1 MAVRWRIAIL
11 LAVITTI
18 NYIDRS
24 VFGVVAPVVRGEFGI
39 GDADYGLITSGFL
52 LAYGIGQLI
61 SGPLIDRLGTKRAFS
76 LAAVFW
82 SVATILHAL
91 GRGLWSF
98 FTLRVV
104 LGVAEAANFP
114 AASKAVA
121 QWFPANERSTAVA
134 IFMLGAGLGAIITPP
149 LTVWTMQTLGWQ
161 WAFIIPGSLGLIWV
175 ILWQRWYHLPETHP
189 TIDPIEKALI
199 LDNRSSQQSQGGWS
213 SLLGYREFWGIL
225 IARVVSDFPFYFF
238 LFWLPQYLIDVRGF
252 DLRAIALFAWL
263 PWVAA
268 DLGALAGGSLSSA
281 LVTRGQTI
289 NRARK
294 TVIWLGAVLVAMAV
308 IPAYYKESSALALA
322 LICFGLF
329 AIQIKGSVFF
339 TLPTDL
345 FPADR
350 VATVWGVFGAVGSL
364 GGSLLG
370 LLAGLMIQQ
379 AGYESVFLMIASL
392 HLISALL
399 LQVLVPNIQLVER

>member
-24 VFGVVAPVVRGEFGI
+24 VFGVVAPMIREQFDI

-98 FTLRVV
+98 FALRIL
-104 LGVAEAANFP
+104 LGLAEAANFP

-149 LTVWTMQTLGWQ
+149 LTVWTLQTLGWQ
-161 WAFIIPGSLGLIWV
+161 WAFIIPGSLGLLWV
-175 ILWQRWYHLPETHP
+175 FLWQRWYHLPETHP
-189 TIDPIEKALI
+189 TIEPTEKALI
-199 LDNRSSQQSQGGWS
+199 LEQRSNQQSQGSWTA
-213 SLLGYREFWGIL
+213 LLSYREFWGIL

-252 DLRAIALFAWL
+252 DLRAIAMFAWL

-268 DLGALAGGSLSSA
+268 DLGALTGGSLSSA
-281 LVTRGQTI
+281 LVTRGYTI

-294 TVIWLGAVLVAMAV
+294 TVIWLGAVLVALAV
-308 IPAYYKESSALALA
+308 IPAYYTASSALALA

-329 AIQIKGSVFF
+329 AIQVKGSVFF

-370 LLAGLMIQQ
+370 LLAGYLIQE

-399 LQVLVPNIQLVER
+399 LQIFVPKIDLVAR

>member
-1 MAVRWRIAIL
+1 MATRWRIAIL

-24 VFGVVAPVVRGEFGI
+24 VFGVVAPVVRDQFGI

-98 FTLRVV
+98 LALRIL
-104 LGVAEAANFP
+104 LGLAEAANFP

-161 WAFIIPGSLGLIWV
+161 WAFIVPGSLGLIWV
-175 ILWQRWYHLPETHP
+175 FLWQRWYHLPETHP
-189 TIDPIEKALI
+189 TIEPTEKALI
-199 LDNRSSQQSQGGWS
+199 LEQRSNQQSQGSWMV
-213 SLLGYREFWGIL
+213 LLNYREFWGIL

-252 DLRAIALFAWL
+252 DLRAIAMFAWL

-268 DLGALAGGSLSSA
+268 DLGALTGGSLSSA
-281 LVTRGQTI
+281 LVTWGHTI

-294 TVIWLGAVLVAMAV
+294 TVIWLGAVLVALAV
-308 IPAYYKESSALALA
+308 IPAYYTASSALALA

-329 AIQIKGSVFF
+329 AIQVKGSVFF

-370 LLAGLMIQQ
+370 LLAGYLIQE

-399 LQVLVPNIQLVER
+399 LQIFVPKIDVVAR

>member
-24 VFGVVAPVVRGEFGI
+24 VFGVVAPMIREQFDI

-98 FTLRVV
+98 FALRIL
-104 LGVAEAANFP
+104 LGLAEAANFP

-149 LTVWTMQTLGWQ
+149 LTVWTLQTLGWQ
-161 WAFIIPGSLGLIWV
+161 WAFIIPGSLGLVWV
-175 ILWQRWYHLPETHP
+175 FLWQRWYHLPETHP
-189 TIDPIEKALI
+189 TIEPTEKALI
-199 LDNRSSQQSQGGWS
+199 LEQRSNQQSQGSWTA
-213 SLLGYREFWGIL
+213 LLSYREFWGIL

-252 DLRAIALFAWL
+252 DLRAIAMFAWL

-268 DLGALAGGSLSSA
+268 DLGALTGGSLSSA
-281 LVTRGQTI
+281 LVTRGYTI

-294 TVIWLGAVLVAMAV
+294 TVIWLGAVLVALAV
-308 IPAYYKESSALALA
+308 IPAYYTASSALALA

-329 AIQIKGSVFF
+329 AIQVKGSVFF

-370 LLAGLMIQQ
+370 LLAGYLIQE

-399 LQVLVPNIQLVER
+399 LQVFVPKIDLVSR

>member
-76 LAAVFW
+76 VAAVFW

-199 LDNRSSQQSQGGWS
+199 LDNRSSQQSQGGLS

-308 IPAYYKESSALALA
+308 IPAYYTESSALALA

-399 LQVLVPNIQLVER
+399 LQVLVPNIRFVER

>member
-175 ILWQRWYHLPETHP
+175 IFWQRWYHLPETHP

-308 IPAYYKESSALALA
+308 IPAYYTESSALALA

-399 LQVLVPNIQLVER
+399 LQVLVPNIRLVER